1 MGARSREVAKS
12 EKFGPVP
19 TSTVTAFTR
28 PESTDTRLRLL
39 FLAALGKSEGM
50 RTIQTVGL
58 LVFLSALPTAI
69 RSQGQSVSA
78 LATASTGTYA
88 NTTEG
93 LKQLLLDMRTA
104 AKEGNDDKLSAFVKD
119 MEIPN
124 CDAWLHK
131 MYDSDKADSWM
142 GLCEAKSRD
151 PRERD
156 MRELF
161 GHIAKQ
167 DGKITTRKVN
177 DNPQPGK
184 GLEWGWLQAIKQP
197 LDIYW
202 ASWLPISEPKES
214 EADPI
219 GYFMFIDGAF
229 RWESSIQSFKPSQ
242 TKVTHAKFVLP
253 TLVKRVAPIY
263 PPEAVSKGISGT
275 VRVHFVVGGDGL
287 VYNAHAI
294 SSEGFSEDGLL
305 RKAAEEAVLQW
316 RYQPASLD
324 GKPIQID
331 WTADITFSRQN

>member
-1 MGARSREVAKS
+1 
-12 EKFGPVP
+12 
-19 TSTVTAFTR
+19 
-28 PESTDTRLRLL
+28 
-39 FLAALGKSEGM
+39 M

-58 LVFLSALPTAI
+58 LVVLSALPTAI

-78 LATASTGTYA
+78 PATASTGTYA

-104 AKEGNDDKLSAFVKD
+104 AKEGNDDKLAAFVKD

-124 CDAWLHK
+124 CDAWLHR

-156 MRELF
+156 MRDLF

-202 ASWLPISEPKES
+202 ASWLPASEPRS
-214 EADPI
+214 LEADPI
-219 GYFMFIDGAF
+219 GYFMFIDVDLDGKVAF
-229 RWESSIQSFKPSQ
+229 NRSRLLRLSGPRLYCPNSPERSTECIRWRQPRITF
-242 TKVTHAKFVLP
+242 
-253 TLVKRVAPIY
+253 R
-263 PPEAVSKGISGT
+263 GT
-275 VRVHFVVGGDGL
+275 VRVYFVIGTDG
-287 VYNAHAI
+287 
-294 SSEGFSEDGLL
+294 
-305 RKAAEEAVLQW
+305 RCPQPT
-316 RYQPASLD
+316 RYQGMQAFP
-324 GKPIQID
+324 KTRT
-331 WTADITFSRQN
+331 W

>member
-1 MGARSREVAKS
+1 
-12 EKFGPVP
+12 
-19 TSTVTAFTR
+19 
-28 PESTDTRLRLL
+28 
-39 FLAALGKSEGM
+39 M
-50 RTIQTVGL
+50 RTFQTASL
-58 LVFLSALPTAI
+58 LVVLSALPTAT
-69 RSQGQSVSA
+69 RSQEQNVSA
-78 LATASTGTYA
+78 PSTATAGTYA

-104 AKEGNDDKLSAFVKD
+104 AKEGDDDRLAAFVKE

-124 CDAWLHK
+124 CDAWLHR

-142 GLCEAKSRD
+142 GLCEAQSRD

-167 DGKITTRKVN
+167 DGRITTRKIN

-214 EADPI
+214 EVDPI

-253 TLVKRVAPIY
+253 KLVKRVAPIY

-324 GKPIQID
+324 GKPIQVD
-331 WTADITFSRQN
+331 WTADITFSQQN

>member
-1 MGARSREVAKS
+1 
-12 EKFGPVP
+12 
-19 TSTVTAFTR
+19 
-28 PESTDTRLRLL
+28 
-39 FLAALGKSEGM
+39 M
-50 RTIQTVGL
+50 RTFQTAGL
-58 LVFLSALPTAI
+58 LVVLSALPTGI
-69 RSQGQSVSA
+69 RSQEQSVSA
-78 LATASTGTYA
+78 PTTATTGTYA

-93 LKQLLLDMRTA
+93 LKQLLLDMRMA
-104 AKEGNDDKLSAFVKD
+104 AKEGNDDKLAAFVRD

-124 CDAWLHK
+124 CDAWLHR
-131 MYDSDKADSWM
+131 MYDSDKADNWM

-151 PRERD
+151 ARERD

-167 DGKITTRKVN
+167 NGKITTRKVN

-202 ASWLPISEPKES
+202 ASWLPTSEPKES

-242 TKVTHAKFVLP
+242 TKTTHSKIVFP
-253 TLVKRVAPIY
+253 KLVKKVDAIY
-263 PPEAVSKGISGT
+263 PPEAAARNVGGT
-275 VRVHFVVGGDGL
+275 VRVYYVIGGDGL

-294 SSEGFSEDGLL
+294 SGEGLSDDPLL
-305 RKAAEEAVLQW
+305 RKAAEDAVRQW
-316 RYQPASLD
+316 QYLPLTID
-324 GKPIQID
+324 GKPAEMD
-331 WTADITFSRQN
+331 FHADVVFAVKSR

>member
-1 MGARSREVAKS
+1 MRIRHMVD
-12 EKFGPVP
+12 VL
-19 TSTVTAFTR
+19 VV
-28 PESTDTRLRLL
+28 
-39 FLAALGKSEGM
+39 LA
-50 RTIQTVGL
+50 
-58 LVFLSALPTAI
+58 VFPTAVC
-69 RSQGQSVSA
+69 SQEQNISA
-78 LATASTGTYA
+78 HAAATAIPYA

-104 AKEGNDDKLSAFVKD
+104 AKEGNEDKLATFVKN

-142 GLCEAKSRD
+142 GLCEAKFRD
-151 PRERD
+151 PRERE
-156 MRELF
+156 MTELF

-202 ASWLPISEPKES
+202 ASWLPTSEPKES
-214 EADPI
+214 EADAI

-242 TKVTHAKFVLP
+242 TKITHAKIVQP
-253 TLVKRVAPIY
+253 KLVKKVEPIY
-263 PPEAVSKGISGT
+263 PSEAAARNIAGT
-275 VRVHFVVGGDGL
+275 VRVYYVIGGDGL

-294 SSEGFSEDGLL
+294 SGEGLSEDPSL

-316 RYQPASLD
+316 RYEPGTVD
-324 GKPIQID
+324 GKPMQS
-331 WTADITFSRQN
+331 TVTVDIRFSPNH

>member
-1 MGARSREVAKS
+1 MVGV
-12 EKFGPVP
+12 
-19 TSTVTAFTR
+19 
-28 PESTDTRLRLL
+28 
-39 FLAALGKSEGM
+39 LAVL
-50 RTIQTVGL
+50 T
-58 LVFLSALPTAI
+58 ALPSSV
-69 RSQGQSVSA
+69 RSQEQNISA
-78 LATASTGTYA
+78 HSTATPYA
-88 NTTEG
+88 NTTDG

-104 AKEGNDDKLSAFVKD
+104 AKEGNKDKLATFVKNL
-119 MEIPN
+119 EIPN
-124 CDAWLHK
+124 CDAWLHR

-142 GLCEAKSRD
+142 SLCETKFRD

-156 MRELF
+156 MSELF

-202 ASWLPISEPKES
+202 ASWLPTSEPNES

-242 TKVTHAKFVLP
+242 TKITHAKIIQPKLIKKVDP
-253 TLVKRVAPIY
+253 VY
-263 PPEAVSKGISGT
+263 PPEAAARNAVGI
-275 VRVHFVVGGDGL
+275 VRVYYVIGGDGR

-294 SSEGFSEDGLL
+294 SGDGLSEDPSL

-316 RYQPASLD
+316 RYEPGTLD
-324 GKPIQID
+324 GKPLQS
-331 WTADITFSRQN
+331 TVTVDIKFSPTH

>member
-1 MGARSREVAKS
+1 MKV
-12 EKFGPVP
+12 
-19 TSTVTAFTR
+19 
-28 PESTDTRLRLL
+28 
-39 FLAALGKSEGM
+39 M
-50 RTIQTVGL
+50 RTRQIVGL
-58 LVFLSALPTAI
+58 LAILLAFPAAI
-69 RSQGQSVSA
+69 RSQERSVPA
-78 LATASTGTYA
+78 PATATAATYA
-88 NTTEG
+88 NTAEG
-93 LKQLLLDMRTA
+93 LKQLLLDMRTVAKDGNEEKLA
-104 AKEGNDDKLSAFVKD
+104 ALVKD

-124 CDAWLHK
+124 CDAWLHR

-142 GLCEAKSRD
+142 GLCEAKFRD

-184 GLEWGWLQAIKQP
+184 GLEWGWLGAVKQP

-202 ASWLPISEPKES
+202 ASWLPTSESKES

-229 RWESSIQSFKPSQ
+229 RWESTIHSFKPSQ
-242 TKVTHAKFVLP
+242 TKITHAKIVEP
-253 TLVKRVAPIY
+253 KLVKKVDPIY
-263 PPEAVSKGISGT
+263 PPEAAAQHIGGT
-275 VRVHFVVGGDGL
+275 VRVYYVIGGDGV

-294 SSEGFSEDGLL
+294 SGEGLSEDPSL

-316 RYQPASLD
+316 RYQPGTFD
-324 GKPIQID
+324 GKTFQS
-331 WTADITFSRQN
+331 TVTTDITFSPNH

>member
-1 MGARSREVAKS
+1 M
-12 EKFGPVP
+12 
-19 TSTVTAFTR
+19 TN
-28 PESTDTRLRLL
+28 TRLRLL
-39 FLAALGKSEGM
+39 FLAGLGKSKVM
-50 RTIQTVGL
+50 RTFQTVGL
-58 LVFLSALPTAI
+58 LVVLLSLPIAT
-69 RSQGQSVSA
+69 RSQQQSVSA
-78 LATASTGTYA
+78 PTTATAGTYA

-104 AKEGNDDKLSAFVKD
+104 AKEGNDDRLAAFVKD

-124 CDAWLHK
+124 CDAWLHR

-156 MRELF
+156 MGEFF

-214 EADPI
+214 EADTI
-219 GYFMFIDGAF
+219 GYFMFIDGGF
-229 RWESSIQSFKPSQ
+229 RWESGIQSFKASQ
-242 TKVTHAKFVLP
+242 TKRAKIVLP
-253 TLVKRVAPIY
+253 QLTQKVDPVY
-263 PPEAVSKGISGT
+263 PAEAAANHVSGT
-275 VRVHFVVGGDGL
+275 VRVYFVIGTDG
-287 VYNAHAI
+287 VVHSPHAI
-294 SSEGFSEDGLL
+294 RVAGFSEDPNLV
-305 RKAAEEAVLQW
+305 KAAEEAVRQW
-316 RYQPASLD
+316 RYLPLTID
-324 GKPIQID
+324 GKPTEMD
-331 WTADITFSRQN
+331 SHADVVFALKN